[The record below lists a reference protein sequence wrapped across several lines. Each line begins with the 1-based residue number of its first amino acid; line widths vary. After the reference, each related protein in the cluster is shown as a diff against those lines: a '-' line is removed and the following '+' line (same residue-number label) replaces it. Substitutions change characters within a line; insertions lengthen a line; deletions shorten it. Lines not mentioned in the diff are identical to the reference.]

1 MKKAPADGTK
11 VKKTRK
17 PARSS
22 AEWHSRQ
29 LALLYELCTNLTSIL
44 DEEELLSRA
53 VIIINNYFNFAVV
66 AINLVDEPNEHLH
79 LAAFSSSLQQD
90 LSIGNRV
97 EFGQGVVGQAA
108 KDRKPI
114 LVTDTQKCDFYIE
127 KFQAT
132 RSELACPIIR
142 GEHLLGVLNLESD
155 LVDTFTPDDVKAV
168 EILAGTLAIAIE
180 NARAFD
186 RVQEL
191 NRTKD
196 MLLERLSHD
205 YQNIFESMMQG
216 MGRLTPEG
224 RFLIVNPALARIL
237 NYPSPE
243 YLLKLEIPRDI
254 FPFPEQWPKLIDALE
269 RGDSVTDWEAQF
281 KKRDGQIIDVK
292 INARRMCEDAGSS
305 VYYDAVIEDVSERKR
320 LQQELQ
326 RRERMSTMGEL
337 AAMIAHEIR
346 NPLAAVLNSAEEIQA
361 RIDTSGTESIVFTGT
376 NRRLLEI
383 ILEEAERL
391 ERIVHDFL
399 NFARPSQ
406 PKFASADINQI
417 LEKTLGL
424 VMQGQ
429 ELRPDIRIEKQL
441 TFGLPMLNLDAG
453 LIIQVFLNVIMNAA
467 QAIRGS
473 GTIRVRTALEP
484 HQFEPDWVGENFV
497 VAEVIDSGSG
507 IRGRDQ
513 DRIFEPFFTTKPSGT
528 GLGLPIAKQIVDMHG
543 GSISVQSQEGS
554 GTTVRVLLPTS
565 RF

>member
-1 MKKAPADGTK
+1 MM
-11 VKKTRK
+11 
-17 PARSS
+17 RS
-22 AEWHSRQ
+22 
-29 LALLYELCTNLTSIL
+29 
-44 DEEELLSRA
+44 
-53 VIIINNYFNFAVV
+53 
-66 AINLVDEPNEHLH
+66 
-79 LAAFSSSLQQD
+79 
-90 LSIGNRV
+90 
-97 EFGQGVVGQAA
+97 
-108 KDRKPI
+108 
-114 LVTDTQKCDFYIE
+114 
-127 KFQAT
+127 
-132 RSELACPIIR
+132 
-142 GEHLLGVLNLESD
+142 VL
-155 LVDTFTPDDVKAV
+155 
-168 EILAGTLAIAIE
+168 
-180 NARAFD
+180 R
-186 RVQEL
+186 
-191 NRTKD
+191 
-196 MLLERLSHD
+196 
-205 YQNIFESMMQG
+205 
-216 MGRLTPEG
+216 
-224 RFLIVNPALARIL
+224 
-237 NYPSPE
+237 PS
-243 YLLKLEIPRDI
+243 
-254 FPFPEQWPKLIDALE
+254 
-269 RGDSVTDWEAQF
+269 G
-281 KKRDGQIIDVK
+281 
-292 INARRMCEDAGSS
+292 
-305 VYYDAVIEDVSERKR
+305 
-320 LQQELQ
+320 
-326 RRERMSTMGEL
+326 
-337 AAMIAHEIR
+337 
-346 NPLAAVLNSAEEIQA
+346 
-361 RIDTSGTESIVFTGT
+361 

-399 NFARPSQ
+399 NFTRPSQ

-507 IRGRDQ
+507 IRGRDL